1 MMQAMQGGG
10 GGGGGGG
17 SIEGMMDGG
26 SGGGG
31 GGGGPGGPQVLRL
44 TQEEMAAVDRLADMG
59 FDRTEAAQVY
69 LACDK
74 DEALAAN
81 LLMDSMGDGGFGF
94 GGAASGGGGGGS
106 GGGSNSG
113 GNDGDDMYD

>member
-1 MMQAMQGGG
+1 MAQAMQGGG
-10 GGGGGGG
+10 GGG
-17 SIEGMMDGG
+17 IPGMMGDV
-26 SGGGG
+26 GG

-59 FDRTEAAQVY
+59 FDRTEAAQAY

-94 GGAASGGGGGGS
+94 GGAASGGGGS